1 MEIYD
6 ICIVGYGVAT
16 LSTLLQLSK
25 REREQSLRVI
35 IYDPYFDG
43 GNLRRRYGNVR
54 SNTTWA
60 QFLNSIK
67 DYCEENL
74 HQNLRRLRGPEEVTS
89 LDLLISSLLKVVQSN
104 CKNLQ
109 IVRRCEEV
117 KTCKEDS
124 GKWIVNSNTGSAVA
138 HILLLN
144 YGSIPKSLNY
154 PKPTLQLD
162 SVINGNQLPCNRG
175 EKIVVFGTLHSG
187 VLCLNRLL
195 YDSVRIV
202 AIYKG
207 DSPFTYV
214 RDGAYDGL
222 KQEAAQIAD
231 NLIHSSIHFIS
242 SEDHESINKELDT
255 CDWVLYACGFKPSD
269 ETLKVFTTQDQTI
282 NIRDYNSKTGQIGN
296 RPNLFGFGIA
306 YPNSNLNE
314 VDGKTYYDVS
324 FPAFM
329 KHIGSNIDTILA
341 YLEK

>member
-1 MEIYD
+1 MDIYD
-6 ICIVGYGVAT
+6 ICIVGYGVAS
-16 LSTLLQLSK
+16 LSTLLQLSVVK
-25 REREQSLRVI
+25 KQQPLKVV

-43 GNLRRRYGNVR
+43 GNLRRRYGQVR

-60 QFLNSIK
+60 QFLDSIK
-67 DYCEENL
+67 DYTEENL
-74 HQNLRRLRGPEEVTS
+74 HKSLRSLQRPEEVTS
-89 LDLLISSLLKVVQSN
+89 LDLLVSSLLKVVHVNYQ
-104 CKNLQ
+104 NLQ
-109 IVRRCEEV
+109 IVRKCEEV

-124 GKWIVNSNTGSAVA
+124 GKWIINTNLSSSTAK
-138 HILLLN
+138 ILLLN
-144 YGSIPKSLNY
+144 YGSHPKSLNY

-162 SVINGNQLPCNRG
+162 AVINGNQLPCKRG
-175 EKIVVFGTLHSG
+175 DKIVVFGTLHSG

-195 YDSVRIV
+195 HDSLRIV
-202 AIYKG
+202 AIHKG

-222 KQEAAQIAD
+222 KQDAANIAD
-231 NLIHSSIHFIS
+231 YLIHSSIKFIS
-242 SEDHESINKELDT
+242 SEDHETINKELDT

-269 ETLKVFTTQDQTI
+269 ESIKVFTTQDQII
-282 NIRDYNSKTGQIGN
+282 NIRNYNSETGQISN

-314 VDGKTYYDVS
+314 TDGKTYYDVS

-329 KHIGSNIDTILA
+329 KHIGANINTILS